1 MDIESISARAAE
13 LRDLIDYHN
22 ERYHVLDAPEI
33 PDADYDALVREL
45 REIETDHPEL
55 ATPDSPTRTVGA
67 APAAG
72 LFAEVRHQVPMMS
85 LDNAFDESDLEAW
98 AERVH
103 RQLPEVDLA
112 TLDFCCEPKVDGV
125 AMSITYIEGRFTQ
138 AATRGDGVTGED
150 VTANVATV
158 HDVPHELAA
167 GGGPYPHHLEVRGE
181 IYMPIAEFA
190 AYNERAVAEGG
201 RAFVNPR
208 NAAAGSLRQKDPAV
222 TATRPLAFWAY
233 QIGEVVVRPAK
244 TETETET
251 DRGTDSP
258 ARPALP
264 SPPAWSPAR
273 QSEALE
279 ILALAGLPVSPDAVK
294 VTGVGAAFDRC
305 GDLEGRRHGLPYEI
319 DGVVVKIDDMALH
332 DRLGATSRA
341 PRWAIAYKFPPE
353 ERTTRL
359 RRIEVSIGRTGRA
372 TPFAVL
378 DPVFVGGSTV
388 SKATLHNED
397 QVRAKDVRPGDLVI
411 VRKAGDVIPE
421 VVGPVLH
428 GMPAAGQEATKRRR
442 PPWRFPTT
450 CPSCGMPLT
459 RLEGESDTYCTNIDC
474 PAQIVQRIVHFA
486 SRPAMDI
493 EGLGEER
500 VTQLVGEGLVA
511 DPADLY
517 GLAPEQLAALERMG
531 EISAANLVG
540 AVEASKGRPLSRL
553 LVALGI
559 RHLGP
564 SGARALARAAGS
576 LRPLLEIPGEALA
589 SVDGIGSVIA
599 ESVVGFF
606 ANPAN
611 QAVLARLRSVGV
623 NDTEPGVPAGLP
635 GAVARAPLDP
645 GVPQTLAGKSVVVTG
660 TLSGFTREEAEEAIV
675 ARGGKSPGSVS
686 KRTFAVVVGAE
697 PGLAKTAK
705 ADALG
710 IPVVVD
716 TRFPELLATGE
727 LPS

>member
-1 MDIESISARAAE
+1 VDIESPSARAAE
-13 LRDLIDYHN
+13 LRNLIEYHN
-22 ERYHVLDAPEI
+22 ELYHVLDAPEI

-45 REIETDHPEL
+45 REIEAEHPEL

-67 APAAG
+67 APPGG

-103 RQLPEVDLA
+103 RQLPEDDLA

-125 AMSITYIEGRFTQ
+125 AMSITYTEGRFTQ

-158 HDVPHELAA
+158 RDVPHQLAEA
-167 GGGPYPHHLEVRGE
+167 GGPYPRQLEVRGE
-181 IYMPIAEFA
+181 IYMPTADFA
-190 AYNERAVAEGG
+190 SYNERAGAEGG
-201 RAFVNPR
+201 KAFVNPR

-233 QIGEVVVRPAK
+233 QIGEADGRAPESETGVGSDAGPAP
-244 TETETET
+244 T
-251 DRGTDSP
+251 
-258 ARPALP
+258 ARPLHAG
-264 SPPAWSPAR
+264 SSSWSPAR

-279 ILALAGLPVSPDAVK
+279 MLARAGLPVSPDALK
-294 VTGVGAAFDRC
+294 VTGIEAAFNRC
-305 GDLEGRRHGLPYEI
+305 RELEERRHGLPYEI
-319 DGVVVKIDDMALH
+319 DGVVVKVDDMGLH

-359 RRIEVSIGRTGRA
+359 LRIEVSIGRTGRA

-421 VVGPVLH
+421 VVSPVLH
-428 GMPAAGQEATKRRR
+428 GLPTAGPGVSRRR
-442 PPWRFPTT
+442 RGPWKFPTT
-450 CPSCGMPLT
+450 CPSCGMPLA

-474 PAQIVQRIVHFA
+474 PAQIVQRLVHFA

-500 VTQLVGEGLVA
+500 VAQLVRERLVA

-517 GLAPEQLAALERMG
+517 VLAPEQLAGLERMG
-531 EISAANLVG
+531 RISAANLLA
-540 AVEASKGRPLSRL
+540 AVDASKGRPLSRL

-564 SGARALARAAGS
+564 SGARVLARAVGS
-576 LRPLLEIPGEALA
+576 LGTLLETPAEALA

-599 ESVVGFF
+599 ESIVGFF

-611 QAVLARLRSVGV
+611 QAVLERLRSVGV
-623 NDTEPGVPAGLP
+623 NDTEPGIPAGLP
-635 GAVARAPLDP
+635 GAVAPALSVQ

-697 PGLAKTAK
+697 PGVAKTAK

-710 IPVVVD
+710 IPVVDD

-727 LPS
+727 LPL